1 MAGVIP
7 LERLHRFELVLWRS
21 CHAKV
26 FIKYTPIMTPL
37 EDPTTVSIP
46 CTYYIF
52 EWYYLCR
59 EPWCRKMFLCCSSKV
74 NSLGHELEKYVTGES
89 DTCATNIIISN
100 T

>member
-37 EDPTTVSIP
+37 EDPNTVSIVS
-46 CTYYIF
+46 CTR
-52 EWYYLCR
+52 LCGDVYTG
-59 EPWCRKMFLCCSSKV
+59 SY
-74 NSLGHELEKYVTGES
+74 GTEKCFCVVFPRRT
-89 DTCATNIIISN
+89 A
-100 T
+100 